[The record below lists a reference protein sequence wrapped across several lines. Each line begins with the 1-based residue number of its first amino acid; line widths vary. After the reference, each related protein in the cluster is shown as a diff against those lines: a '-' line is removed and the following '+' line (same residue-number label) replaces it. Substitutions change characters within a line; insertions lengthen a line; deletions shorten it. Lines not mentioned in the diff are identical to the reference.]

1 MVNKNMIL
9 LFTSAARVLNSD
21 LKFNSGGIVGRPI
34 PPFSRDKFKRV
45 LDAFNGLEEREPA
58 R

>member
-1 MVNKNMIL
+1 M
-9 LFTSAARVLNSD
+9 LNSD

-58 R
+58 C